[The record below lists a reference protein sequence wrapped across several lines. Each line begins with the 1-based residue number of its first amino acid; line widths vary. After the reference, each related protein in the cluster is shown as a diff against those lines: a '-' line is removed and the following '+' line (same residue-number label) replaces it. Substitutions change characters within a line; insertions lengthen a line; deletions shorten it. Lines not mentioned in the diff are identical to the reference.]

1 MCCFSVATPV
11 GWAARLRAPKVHVSS
26 TSIFARTIAPGVQA
40 LAYGMTIAAKRDVAM
55 ILPLPVR
62 AGSGP
67 AAVRFINLS
76 AHANMFRELD
86 ALFYGPM
93 PARKGGFA
101 LPSLRQRLEVHA
113 IGAFIASYVP
123 TRGDFDRL
131 DPRFRVP
138 DILFDAVPDYS
149 DYGFAVFQLAPGAST
164 VHPMAFTF
172 PTRDL
177 ERLFFPCVH
186 IHDGRWRATAK
197 FDHALYYQHPRVV
210 TLGATNDGDRS
221 STVLPARD
229 YATLVDA
236 ARPMLRRELR
246 GALPNADV
254 WIATGKPSSI
264 LET

>member
-1 MCCFSVATPV
+1 M
-11 GWAARLRAPKVHVSS
+11 
-26 TSIFARTIAPGVQA
+26 IAPGVQA
-40 LAYGMTIAAKRDVAM
+40 LAYGMTIAATRDVAM

-62 AGSGP
+62 AGGGP
-67 AAVRFINLS
+67 TAVRFISLS

-86 ALFYGPM
+86 ALFDAPM
-93 PARKGGFA
+93 RARKGGFA
-101 LPSLRQRLEVHA
+101 LPTLRQRLEVHA
-113 IGAFIASYVP
+113 VGAFIASYVP
-123 TRGDFDRL
+123 TRGDFERL
-131 DPRFRVP
+131 DPRFRLPEV
-138 DILFDAVPDYS
+138 LFDAVPEYS
-149 DYGFAVFQLAPGAST
+149 DYGFAVFQLAPGASK

-177 ERLFFPCVH
+177 ERLYFPCVH
-186 IHDGRWRATAK
+186 VHDGRWHATAR

-210 TLGATNDGDRS
+210 RLGATNHGDAT

-236 ARPMLRRELR
+236 ARPILRRALR
-246 GALPNADV
+246 GVQPNADV